1 MSAPINDAPRR
12 EMTLPELRKFDGQL
26 FVMNTTPNKVTFNEK
41 IGDGTVNFE
50 LDPVGEPD
58 SITFLPK
65 LALDMRGLQKL
76 WMKGTITI
84 STDPDMEDQIMLLN
98 AQAVGV
104 AEKRMREI
112 MGLQTESST
121 SHNMTEELCRAKI
134 QGGRQCGV
142 RNPQTQVIERGRV
155 ILNHRQVKDG
165 TVPLCPEHQDQA
177 SQFVPRLVGD
187 AKGEQHWEFDPISIG
202 QVQR

>member
-1 MSAPINDAPRR
+1 MSAPTNDAPRR

-104 AEKRMREI
+104 AEQRMREI
-112 MGLQTESST
+112 MGKQTESGT
-121 SHNMTEELCRAKI
+121 SRNITENLCVAKV
-134 QGGRQCGV
+134 QGGAQCGV
-142 RNPQTQVIERGRV
+142 RNPQTLVIERGRV
-155 ILNHRQVKDG
+155 LQNHRQVKDG
-165 TVPLCPEHQDQA
+165 VVPLCPEHADQA
-177 SQFVPRLVGD
+177 NSFVPRLVSD
-187 AKGEQHWEFDPISIG
+187 AKGEEHWVFDPISLT